1 MSEITQSI
9 INEITNEITNTVEK
23 ETQEKKHRRSHF
35 EIEIEETE
43 KELAKAID
51 EDDKKHLEE
60 HLNYLRR
67 KQSKKAEELKCQ
79 KAIWALE
86 RHIKNMS
93 SDHLTCIFN
102 RYLEEMKKR
111 GLLAD

>member
-9 INEITNEITNTVEK
+9 INEITNTVEK

-60 HLNYLRR
+60 HLSYLRR
-67 KQSKKAEELKCQ
+67 KQSKKAEEFKSK

-86 RHIKNMS
+86 RHIKSMS
-93 SDHLTCIFN
+93 SERLTCIFN

-111 GLLAD
+111 NLLAD

>member
-1 MSEITQSI
+1 MSEITE
-9 INEITNEITNTVEK
+9 NLTEEITNNAELNT
-23 ETQEKKHRRSHF
+23 EKKHRRSHF

-60 HLNYLRR
+60 HLSYLRR
-67 KQSKKAEELKCQ
+67 KQSKKAEEFKSK

-93 SDHLTCIFN
+93 SERLTCIFN

>member
-9 INEITNEITNTVEK
+9 IEENTNNAELNT
-23 ETQEKKHRRSHF
+23 EKKHRRSHF
-35 EIEIEETE
+35 EIEIEKTE
-43 KELAKAID
+43 KELAEAID
-51 EDDKKHLEE
+51 EDDKKHLED

-67 KQSKKAEELKCQ
+67 KQSKQTEEMKSK

-93 SDHLTCIFN
+93 SEHLACIFN
-102 RYLEEMKKR
+102 RYLAEMKKR